1 MTIPPVSSLP
11 PSTPGL
17 GGAAPTDASAPVA
30 RPTEQ
35 GTPSSVTADR
45 TRLPGDS
52 GSASVS
58 SAPQLAPPHIE
69 VDDILENLQSLL
81 PMFLGKG
88 DELTQEALSELIKSN
103 AKVSD
108 EVAKSRIDKI
118 REAAAQLCSA
128 ENKDFW
134 SSVLSIVGKALVAI
148 GAVVAT
154 VASGG
159 TLGPVLLP
167 LAAYSIISS
176 VGSLINEVMK
186 LSGHPE
192 GMGFELTLG
201 NLFKAIARWA
211 NVDDDKANA
220 LMKWTDITV
229 GVLMVATSVGAMF
242 KVGAALLK
250 VGVKAA
256 SEGAA
261 RIQNAAAKLNAF
273 TQMAGGAS
281 TMGAGAV
288 SLSAADDRKKAD
300 DLRADNKALEA
311 LVLKG
316 QQLAQFYYEAL
327 RDAVQHLASGQERLS
342 EIATRHGQTQKAIQA
357 NMV

>member
-35 GTPSSVTADR
+35 GASPVVASDR

-52 GSASVS
+52 GSATVSV
-58 SAPQLAPPHIE
+58 APQLAPPHIE

-88 DELTQEALSELIKSN
+88 NEVTQEALGELIKSN

-108 EVAKSRIDKI
+108 ELAKSRIGKI
-118 REAAAQLCSA
+118 REAAAQLSNA
-128 ENKDFW
+128 DNKTFW
-134 SSVLSIVGKALVAI
+134 GSVLNIAGKALAVI
-148 GAVVAT
+148 GAVVGT

-159 TLGPVLLP
+159 ALGPVLLP
-167 LAAYSIISS
+167 LAAYSILSS

-192 GMGFELTLG
+192 GMGFELTVG
-201 NLFKAIARWA
+201 NLFKAIAKWA
-211 NVDDDKANA
+211 NAQDDTANA
-220 LMKWTDITV
+220 LMEWTDKV
-229 GVLMVATSVGAMF
+229 VNGLMVLGCLCAAVGFIKM
-242 KVGAALLK
+242 
-250 VGVKAA
+250 GVKTMSEATVRMQNMANKFTAFAQITGGVATTAA
-256 SEGAA
+256 SMV
-261 RIQNAAAKLNAF
+261 NF
-273 TQMAGGAS
+273 D
-281 TMGAGAV
+281 
-288 SLSAADDRKKAD
+288 AADARKKAD
-300 DLRADNKALEA
+300 DLRADNKELEA
-311 LVLKG
+311 LVFKS

-327 RDAVQHLASGQERLS
+327 RDAVQYLASGQERLS
-342 EIATRHGQTQKAIQA
+342 EIANRHGQSQKVIQA

>member
-17 GGAAPTDASAPVA
+17 GGAASTDASAPVA

-35 GTPSSVTADR
+35 GASPVVASDR

-52 GSASVS
+52 GSATVSV
-58 SAPQLAPPHIE
+58 APQLAPPHIE

-88 DELTQEALSELIKSN
+88 NEVTQEALGELIKSN

-108 EVAKSRIDKI
+108 ELAKSRIGKI
-118 REAAAQLCSA
+118 REAAAQLSNA
-128 ENKDFW
+128 DNKTFW
-134 SSVLSIVGKALVAI
+134 GSVLNIAGKALAAI

-159 TLGPVLLP
+159 ALGPVLLP
-167 LAAYSIISS
+167 LAAYSILSS

-192 GMGFELTLG
+192 GMGFELTVG
-201 NLFKAIARWA
+201 NLFKAIAKWA
-211 NVDDDKANA
+211 NAQDDTANS
-220 LMKWTDITV
+220 LMEWTDKV
-229 GVLMVATSVGAMF
+229 VNGLMVLGSLCAAVGFIKM
-242 KVGAALLK
+242 
-250 VGVKAA
+250 GVKAMSEATVRMQNMANKFTAFAQITGGVATTAA
-256 SEGAA
+256 SMV
-261 RIQNAAAKLNAF
+261 NF
-273 TQMAGGAS
+273 D
-281 TMGAGAV
+281 
-288 SLSAADDRKKAD
+288 AADARKKAD
-300 DLRADNKALEA
+300 DLRADNKELEA
-311 LVLKG
+311 LVFKS

-327 RDAVQHLASGQERLS
+327 RDAVQYLASGQERLS
-342 EIATRHGQTQKAIQA
+342 EIANRHGQSQKVIQA